1 MLAIG
6 PPKKKKE
13 KKKAVSFVR
22 IDVFILTVL
31 NEAPGDT
38 FSALQRSTEE

>member
-1 MLAIG
+1 MLATG
-6 PPKKKKE
+6 PQKM
-13 KKKAVSFVR
+13 AASVH
-22 IDVFILTVL
+22 IDVSILTVL